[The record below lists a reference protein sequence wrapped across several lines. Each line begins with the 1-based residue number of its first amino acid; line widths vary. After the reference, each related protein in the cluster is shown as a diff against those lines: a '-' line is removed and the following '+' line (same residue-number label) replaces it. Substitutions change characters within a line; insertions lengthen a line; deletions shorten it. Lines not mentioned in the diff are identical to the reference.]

1 MNGCCRGLASTVV
14 SWLVTDA
21 QLEAKDGV
29 RKLEEL
35 RLEKKMQLS
44 STLSALGLADK
55 G

>member
-1 MNGCCRGLASTVV
+1 MKGGCCGLDSAVV
-14 SWLVTDA
+14 SWLATDA

-35 RLEKKMQLS
+35 KLEKAMRLS
-44 STLSALGLADK
+44 STLPALGLANK